1 MHIITQLK
9 PASVEADAGKFESN
23 LEVNILSADTY
34 RFIKDNVLPP
44 FHWPML
50 EHVLEEH
57 QSNRLARSNADVD
70 VFPIAACLAAGGT
83 AVQAMPLASSWA
95 LYIFAGRL
103 FDDLVD
109 GEGNERNLFTASTAP
124 TRLSTCLFAVS
135 AANAALAHLDDLEAY
150 RDIVTA
156 FSQAVGLAVKSENH
170 RQTLDQ
176 LSLQMYFETIAAKT
190 GAIFAVGAWAGGRIV
205 ARENSEEVLAALHR
219 YGLHVGMMTQIL
231 DDCLDLKTDLA
242 NQVWT
247 LPVIYALSQENH
259 PLSSRLRSLLAYQR
273 QLESD
278 WLEEAVEIMGQIN
291 AISWSLQFAEIH
303 RQQAWA
309 AISDLLPDASIL
321 RHYVTPK
328 NK

>member
-1 MHIITQLK
+1 MPIITQLK
-9 PASVEADAGKFESN
+9 PASIKAEAGIFEPN
-23 LEVNILSADTY
+23 LDVNVLSADTY
-34 RFIKDNVLPP
+34 RFIKDKILPP
-44 FHWPML
+44 FHWPL
-50 EHVLEEH
+50 FERVLEEH
-57 QSNRLARSNADVD
+57 QSNRLARRNGDVD

-103 FDDLVD
+103 FDDFVD
-109 GEGNERNLFTASTAP
+109 GEGNESNLFAASTAP

-135 AANAALAHLDDLEAY
+135 AANAALAHLDNIEAY
-150 RDIVTA
+150 RDIATA
-156 FSQAVGLAVKSENH
+156 FSQSVGLAVKSENH
-170 RQTLDQ
+170 RQTLDH
-176 LSLQMYFETIAAKT
+176 LSLEMYFETIAAKT
-190 GAIFAVGAWAGGRIV
+190 GAIFAVGAWAGGRIT
-205 ARENSEEVLAALHR
+205 ARKNSEEVLTALHR

-273 QLESD
+273 QLEPD
-278 WLEEAVEIMGQIN
+278 WLEEAVEIMGQVN

-309 AISDLLPDASIL
+309 AISYLLPDAGIL

-328 NK
+328 DK

>member
-109 GEGNERNLFTASTAP
+109 SEGNERNLFTASTAP
-124 TRLSTCLFAVS
+124 TKLSTCLFAVS
-135 AANAALAHLDDLEAY
+135 AANAALAHLGDLEAY
-150 RDIVTA
+150 RDIATA

-219 YGLHVGMMTQIL
+219 YGLHIGMMTQIL